1 MKLLKPSRRLFLA
14 RAALAAPAL
23 ITSPRAVEAFW
34 QSRDSNYNKNIVA
47 AGGTGNQWNVA
58 DKDASITLSGSPLLT
73 ATATSA
79 AFWNGVRAVDSASSG
94 KFFWEYT
101 FNTSPG
107 SDAFIVGFANS
118 TAAVSSSII
127 GNDNNGFSYDAGSA
141 QIRLNGVITS
151 IQSAVIAD
159 TASIAVDF
167 TAQKFWLSVVSFIG
181 SSIGGWNNDI
191 LANQNPATGTGGISF
206 ATMAAGPYFAAASM
220 ILTVATNMTANFGQ
234 STYVRVAAGGSVPT
248 GFSDWS

>member
-1 MKLLKPSRRLFLA
+1 MPLIGVRRSLLIRKKLIIP
-14 RAALAAPAL
+14 
-23 ITSPRAVEAFW
+23 TSGA
-34 QSRDSNYNKNIVA
+34 
-47 AGGTGNQWNVA
+47 GNQWNSA
-58 DKDASITLSGSPLLT
+58 DKDASITLSGSPPLT

-94 KFFWEYT
+94 KFYWEIT
-101 FNTSPG
+101 FNTGTG

-118 TAAVSSSII
+118 TYAVSSSIL
-127 GNDNNGFSYDAGSA
+127 GADNNGFSYDAGSG
-141 QIRLNGVITS
+141 QIRLNGVINT

-159 TASIAVDF
+159 TATIAVDF
-167 TAQKFWLSVVSFIG
+167 TAKKFWLSVVSFIG

-191 LANQNPATGTGGISF
+191 LANQDPATGTGGISF

-234 STYVRVAAGGSVPT
+234 STYVRVTAGGSVPT
-248 GFSDWS
+248 GFGNWP